1 MNLKESI
8 NLIKYIKRWG
18 ILNTLFKCMS
28 LDKMKNFISFNLDL
42 LNDDE
47 NEKTVDIT
55 KVIKNNKLNDNNNL
69 NINNIIPSHFDIRK
83 VSSRIK
89 SLREKEENNVLIKYR
104 DNNYSLRLL
113 NFSLR
118 KTNITPINSEEKYL
132 IVPPELLN
140 NIMSIKYE
148 NEIFNLNFTDIPIMA
163 KYIGESINYILFSKE
178 SNNITEENKMLDD
191 VDDGKLLKM
200 ILQKKKEEEKE
211 KEVKKPETSGNKPI
225 ILSSKYLQSVPN
237 FEEDNAKIK
246 IEKKEEIKNN
256 LFLQKRYSTKY
267 VFHEKLFINRDIKRR
282 VSITNMNELNR
293 NRFENLERDILRKRT
308 FVRRE
313 INF

>member
-1 MNLKESI
+1 MI
-8 NLIKYIKRWG
+8 
-18 ILNTLFKCMS
+18 
-28 LDKMKNFISFNLDL
+28 
-42 LNDDE
+42 
-47 NEKTVDIT
+47 
-55 KVIKNNKLNDNNNL
+55 
-69 NINNIIPSHFDIRK
+69 
-83 VSSRIK
+83 
-89 SLREKEENNVLIKYR
+89 
-104 DNNYSLRLL
+104 
-113 NFSLR
+113 
-118 KTNITPINSEEKYL
+118 
-132 IVPPELLN
+132 
-140 NIMSIKYE
+140 IKYE

-246 IEKKEEIKNN
+246 IEKKEEIKNK

-267 VFHEKLFINRDIKRR
+267 VFHEKLF
-282 VSITNMNELNR
+282 L
-293 NRFENLERDILRKRT
+293 LEI
-308 FVRRE
+308 
-313 INF
+313 

>member
-1 MNLKESI
+1 
-8 NLIKYIKRWG
+8 
-18 ILNTLFKCMS
+18 
-28 LDKMKNFISFNLDL
+28 
-42 LNDDE
+42 
-47 NEKTVDIT
+47 
-55 KVIKNNKLNDNNNL
+55 
-69 NINNIIPSHFDIRK
+69 
-83 VSSRIK
+83 
-89 SLREKEENNVLIKYR
+89 
-104 DNNYSLRLL
+104 
-113 NFSLR
+113 
-118 KTNITPINSEEKYL
+118 
-132 IVPPELLN
+132 
-140 NIMSIKYE
+140 MSIKYE

-178 SNNITEENKMLDD
+178 SNNIIEENKMLDD